1 MLKHIF
7 LYSSLQPIESTE
19 LILSNDKIELTD
31 PALARLVDDA
41 KLSPLPTDMNENTDP
56 NDNMLKSENNDNI
69 EYTDNGA
76 HLDA

>member
-7 LYSSLQPIESTE
+7 MYSPVQPIESTE
-19 LILSNDKIELTD
+19 FILSNDKTELTD

-41 KLSPLPTDMNENTDP
+41 KLRPLPTDMNENTDP